1 MRSTAHLHLLFLFCG
16 VVLLSGCNVNK
27 NIDVP
32 ANAHWSSGTSTING
46 VITVGAG
53 AVVDGGLRTINGAIH
68 LGAGA
73 QTGNL
78 TIVNGPIT
86 LTDGAQAGKLEGV
99 NSSVTLG
106 KNVLISSDIA
116 IVNGAL
122 RTASGTRLDGSAA
135 IVNGNMALCGTVVSG
150 HLSFVNGTVWLADSS
165 SAQGDIT
172 AQQPKGS
179 TENNPPPVVVIG
191 PHAIVGGSIIF
202 ERPGKLYVSDTA
214 VIHAVQGVTPAK
226 FSSATPADVSLP
238 ECPTST
244 GEE

>member
-1 MRSTAHLHLLFLFCG
+1 MRQSRHLIPTL
-16 VVLLSGCNVNK
+16 LLSAAALTGCNVNK

-53 AVVDGGLRTINGAIH
+53 AVVNGGLRTINGAIR

-73 QTGNL
+73 QTGDL
-78 TIVNGPIT
+78 TIINGGIT
-86 LTDGAQAGKLEGV
+86 LADGAHAGKLEGV

-116 IVNGAL
+116 IVNGEL

-135 IVNGNMALCGTVVSG
+135 TVNGDMALCGTVVSG
-150 HLSFVNGTVWLADSS
+150 HLGFVNGTVWLADSS
-165 SAQGDIT
+165 TVQGDIT
-172 AQQPKGS
+172 AKQPKGS
-179 TENNPPPVVVIG
+179 SNNNPPPVVVIG

-202 ERPGKLYVSDTA
+202 ERSGQLYVSDSA
-214 VIHAVQGVTPAK
+214 VIHGVQGVNPVKFGGAAPAGV
-226 FSSATPADVSLP
+226 TLP
-238 ECPTST
+238 QCPTD
-244 GEE
+244 